1 MSIDNPNRT
10 PLSYVVY
17 QLPNE
22 TETEA
27 ICAAGLTIDEGDAVS
42 FWLFS
47 GNDISRSQRVVS
59 VGLLMGAGQ
68 V

>member
-1 MSIDNPNRT
+1 MKIDNPDRT

-17 QLPNE
+17 QLPD
-22 TETEA
+22 ETEA
-27 ICAAGLTIDEGDAVS
+27 EAISAAGLMIEEGDVIS
-42 FWLFS
+42 FWRFS

-68 V
+68 E